1 MNDRARTKEQLIEE
15 NADLRRQVAALQDQL
30 ARSPLAEADQ
40 QQVAD
45 LLPEL
50 VASAGPD
57 NRDRDR
63 NAAFEQALGRSQEEL
78 RQSQERYRL
87 AVCGAGVGLWDWDL
101 RTGKV
106 YYSPR
111 WKAMFGCDEDEIGGG
126 FDDWASRLHPEE
138 RERIIRLQEEFL
150 AGAAL
155 TVRAEYRLRHRDGSY
170 RWIEAHA
177 IVVRDEAGKAIR
189 LVGSHADATDR
200 KLAEEALRQS
210 EAKYRALV
218 ESSPDAV
225 AMCDLEMR
233 LTFVSERAAQQLGLL
248 APADL
253 LGRLA
258 TDLLVEEDRARFRAN
273 IRCLLKEGL
282 RRNDQYLALRQD
294 GTTFFLEVSS
304 VVIRDADGN
313 PEALLGVYRDITDR
327 KQAEERLRRE
337 QQALR
342 RMMLASDHERRLITY
357 ELHDGVAQQILGA
370 KMLFASQQPSPENGS
385 KAADAYREAMAALM
399 RASSEL
405 RRVMNWLRTPVLD
418 RFGLAQAIEDVAAQ
432 LRLAPAAPE
441 IEYRHA
447 IQFGRLEPTLENI
460 VFRIAQEAMTNA
472 CRHSRSAT
480 VRVQLV
486 QRGDAAT
493 LEVRDEGIGF
503 DPRSVQETRFGLEG
517 IRERARVIGGQLS
530 IRSAPGKGTTVRLK
544 FPVLAPVDA
553 DRFA

>member
-45 LLPEL
+45 QLPEL
-50 VASAGPD
+50 VASAGAD

-78 RQSQERYRL
+78 RQSRERYRL
-87 AVCGAGVGLWDWDL
+87 AVRGAGVGLWDWDL

-111 WKAMFGCDEDEIGGG
+111 WKAMFGCDEDEIGDG

-138 RERIIRLQEEFL
+138 REWIIRLQEEFL
-150 AGAAL
+150 AGSAL
-155 TVRAEYRLRHRDGSY
+155 TVRAEYRLRHKDGSY

-273 IRCLLKEGL
+273 VRCLLKEGL

-327 KQAEERLRRE
+327 KQAEERLQRE

-503 DPRSVQETRFGLEG
+503 DPRAVQETRFGLEG

-544 FPVLAPVDA
+544 FPVLAPADA